1 MTRVDF
7 YVLADAS
14 STARLDFVCTL
25 AEKACGQANK
35 VFVYS
40 SDRELLQAIDD
51 RLWDFRALS
60 FVAHRLLPDAHIPGT
75 QDNDP
80 VLLSSDGPGNDRNV
94 LVNLDSAVP
103 PFFSRFVRTL
113 EVVNKQ
119 PDIQQAGRERYRFY
133 KTRGYPLQ
141 HHNV

>member
-14 STARLDFVCTL
+14 STTRLDFVCTL
-25 AEKACGQANK
+25 AEKACGQTNK

-40 SDRELLQAIDD
+40 SERGLLQDMDA

-60 FVAHRLLPDAHIPGT
+60 FVAHRLLPDAYLAGT

-94 LVNLDSAVP
+94 LINLDSAVP
-103 PFFSRFVRTL
+103 PFFSRFGRAL
-113 EVVNKQ
+113 EVVNKE

-133 KTRGYPLQ
+133 KNRGYPLQ